1 MDYQKFIIIGNAT
14 DDAKIQKSKRGDVTF
29 ATFSL
34 GAKNSNDRTSFFPVV
49 VFGKLGEALVSKVT
63 KGRKVFVDGHIEV
76 SNIGRFNVVA
86 ERVIL
91 GALPQAPKSVKKTE
105 ATK

>member
-14 DDAKIQKSKRGDVTF
+14 DDAKIQKSKKGDVTF

-34 GAKNSNDRTSFFPVV
+34 GAKNNSDRTSFFPVV

-63 KGRKVFVDGHIEV
+63 KGRKVFVDGHIET
-76 SNIGRFNVVA
+76 SDIGRFNVVA

-91 GALPQAPKSVKKTE
+91 GSLPKASKPVKKEE
-105 ATK
+105 AAK

>member
-1 MDYQKFIIIGNAT
+1 MDYQKFIMIGNAT
-14 DDAKIQKSKRGDVTF
+14 DDAKIQKSKKGDVTF

-34 GAKNSNDRTSFFPVV
+34 GAKNTSNRTSFFPVV

-63 KGRKVFVDGHIEV
+63 KGRKVFVDGHIET
-76 SNIGRFNVVA
+76 SDIGRFNVVA

-91 GALPQAPKSVKKTE
+91 GALPQAQKPVKKAETS
-105 ATK
+105 K